1 MRRRTLLAGMAS
13 ASLVR
18 SQSGVSR
25 VDVLLGETVGRIAP
39 EIYGHFVEN
48 LGGVVYDGI
57 WVGEGSSI
65 PNTGGIRND
74 VVAAL
79 KRVRPSVIR
88 WPGGCF
94 ADSYDWHDGTGLR
107 AARPKRTNF
116 WVDSAEWPSAANKT
130 GPQVFDPNQFG
141 TVEFARFCRA
151 VGAQPYLAANLRS
164 LPAQDFWHWVEY
176 CNSPAGSTTNAVR
189 RGADGESAP
198 LGVQYWGVGNE
209 SWGCGGNF
217 SPEDYAIEFKR
228 YSAWVPKY
236 GQPFSMIGSGP
247 NGGDNEWTRKF
258 FQKAAMQR
266 GLGAMW
272 GWGLHHYS
280 WNTSAG
286 KTTDW
291 FAGKGDALRF
301 SREEHYE
308 LLREASLMEGLIQ
321 SHWAAMGDVDRGH
334 RVKLVVDEWGSW
346 HKPGTEPFPE
356 ALIGQQNTVR
366 DAVLAGLTLNLFHRH
381 AEKVAMANIAQLV
394 NCLQSLFLVHED
406 KFCVTPTYHVFG
418 MYAEH
423 QGADSVRTVV
433 ATPSISWGR
442 AVGLEGLNA
451 SASVRG
457 KRAVVT
463 VVNPSFDGAR
473 EVEVRVNGGRVASS
487 VGTVL
492 TSSDPH
498 HHNTWTNPRAVEPG
512 ALSVRLQ
519 GDTLRCTLPAS
530 AVAKLVL
537 ELG

>member
-1 MRRRTLLAGMAS
+1 
-13 ASLVR
+13 
-18 SQSGVSR
+18 
-25 VDVLLGETVGRIAP
+25 
-39 EIYGHFVEN
+39 
-48 LGGVVYDGI
+48 
-57 WVGEGSSI
+57 
-65 PNTGGIRND
+65 
-74 VVAAL
+74 VAAL
-79 KRVRPSVIR
+79 KKVKPSVIR

-94 ADSYDWHDGTGLR
+94 ADSYDWHDGTGPR
-107 AARPKRTNF
+107 ASRPKRTNF
-116 WVDSAEWPSAANKT
+116 WVDSQEWPSNANKT

-176 CNSPAGSTTNAVR
+176 CNSPAGSTTNALKR
-189 RGADGESAP
+189 AADGEAAP

-236 GQPFSMIGSGP
+236 GLPFSMIGSGP

-258 FQKAAMQR
+258 FQKAATQR

-301 SREEHYE
+301 TREEHYE
-308 LLREASLMEGLIQ
+308 LLREATLMEGLIQ

-366 DAVLAGLTLNLFHRH
+366 DAVLAGLTLNIFHRH

-406 KFCVTPTYHVFG
+406 KFCLTPTYHVFE
-418 MYAEH
+418 MYKDH

-433 ATPSISWGR
+433 AAPSISWGR

-473 EVEVRVNGGRVASS
+473 EVEVRVNGGRVASA

-512 ALSVRLQ
+512 ALSVWVQ

>member
-18 SQSGVSR
+18 GQGGVSR
-25 VDVLLGETVGRIAP
+25 VEVLLGETVGRIAP

-79 KRVRPSVIR
+79 KKVKPSVIR

-94 ADSYDWHDGTGLR
+94 ADSYDWHDGTGPR
-107 AARPKRTNF
+107 ASRPKRTNF
-116 WVDSAEWPSAANKT
+116 WVDSQEWPSNANKT

-176 CNSPAGSTTNAVR
+176 CNSPAGSTTNALKR
-189 RGADGESAP
+189 AADGEAAP

-236 GQPFSMIGSGP
+236 GLPFSMIGSGP

-258 FQKAAMQR
+258 FQKAATQR

-301 SREEHYE
+301 TREEHYE
-308 LLREASLMEGLIQ
+308 LLREATLMEGLIQ

-366 DAVLAGLTLNLFHRH
+366 DAVLAGLTLNIFHRH

-406 KFCVTPTYHVFG
+406 KFCLTPTYHVFE
-418 MYAEH
+418 MYKDH

-433 ATPSISWGR
+433 AAPSISWGR

-473 EVEVRVNGGRVASS
+473 EVEVRVNGGRVASA

-512 ALSVRLQ
+512 ALSVWVQ

>member
-1 MRRRTLLAGMAS
+1 MAS

-18 SQSGVSR
+18 GQGGVSR
-25 VDVLLGETVGRIAP
+25 VEVLLGETVGRIAP

-79 KRVRPSVIR
+79 KRVKPSVIR

-94 ADSYDWHDGTGLR
+94 ADSYDWHDGTGPR
-107 AARPKRTNF
+107 GSRPKRTNF

-176 CNSPAGSTTNAVR
+176 CNSPAGSTTNALKR
-189 RGADGESAP
+189 ASDGEAAP

-258 FQKAAMQR
+258 FQKAATQR

-301 SREEHYE
+301 TREEHYE
-308 LLREASLMEGLIQ
+308 LLREATLMEGLIQ

-366 DAVLAGLTLNLFHRH
+366 DAVLAGLTLNIFHRH

-433 ATPSISWGR
+433 AAPSISWGR

-473 EVEVRVNGGRVASS
+473 EVEVRVNGGRVASA

-492 TSSDPH
+492 TSPDPH

-512 ALSVRLQ
+512 ALSVRVQ
-519 GDTLRCTLPAS
+519 GETLRCTLPAS